1 MKEES
6 PKTRKLP
13 TRKYLPTLSDLV
25 DRLIISQMKA
35 IFIFEKKD
43 EYLHEMSLLL
53 HDIDLILSGI
63 DKSIGAK
70 EVREIIVLT
79 LANRFIWENE
89 ALARSG
95 GSEHD
100 RRLKATHSINGVRAT
115 AKNMLAELDKGRRDY
130 KVDCF
135 AAELVEE
142 FGNWSVFD
150 GELR

>member
-1 MKEES
+1 
-6 PKTRKLP
+6 
-13 TRKYLPTLSDLV
+13 
-25 DRLIISQMKA
+25 MKA